1 MENIPLKFRVSYS
14 DDVLAIAIC
23 YLEVELD
30 IEKIDKEKN
39 LLIKKKFFLMIE
51 KQYLEKN
58 DNMYYVFM
66 KYGQKKR
73 LM

>member
-23 YLEVELD
+23 YSEVELD